1 VKERR
6 DHRQEVTNDIV
17 RLIEAGTT
25 PWRRTWDA
33 GYLGLPVNAA
43 TGKTYHG
50 GNVLCLMAATA
61 KRGYG
66 DNRWMSYR
74 QAQEAG
80 GQVRKGEKATAIEFW
95 QFSRLTGAD
104 GEALDV
110 IDEKARPL
118 HRIYSVFNAAQIDGI
133 EAPARPERPAFEQIA
148 AAESIITTSG
158 VTIKHDGF
166 NRAFYAAASD
176 SIHVPERAAFDDA
189 PSYYGTVLHEL
200 THWTGHDSR
209 LSRNL
214 SALIGNDQA
223 RAREELIA
231 ELASAFLTAET
242 GIETDLG
249 NSAAYIDSW
258 LSILKT
264 DKNALFQA
272 ASAASKAA
280 DYLLRPVTA

>member
-1 VKERR
+1 
-6 DHRQEVTNDIV
+6 
-17 RLIEAGTT
+17 
-25 PWRRTWDA
+25 
-33 GYLGLPVNAA
+33 
-43 TGKTYHG
+43 
-50 GNVLCLMAATA
+50 
-61 KRGYG
+61 
-66 DNRWMSYR
+66 
-74 QAQEAG
+74 
-80 GQVRKGEKATAIEFW
+80 
-95 QFSRLTGAD
+95 
-104 GEALDV
+104 
-110 IDEKARPL
+110 
-118 HRIYSVFNAAQIDGI
+118 
-133 EAPARPERPAFEQIA
+133 
-148 AAESIITTSG
+148 
-158 VTIKHDGF
+158 
-166 NRAFYAAASD
+166 
-176 SIHVPERAAFDDA
+176 
-189 PSYYGTVLHEL
+189 VLHEL